1 MGHSASISTREL
13 SGTLWGDIRRR
24 SRLRTSWEGFV
35 STATSSRDITS
46 ILTTVRPFGAYL
58 YGFRESTFIAIL
70 SFQPSSSAFCHGVS
84 VDGSRNLTST
94 PATKHCQEGV
104 GQECDHVWGER
115 RGEEG
120 AGDEDDTPES
130 A

>member
-1 MGHSASISTREL
+1 MFVLKEVLRFQLITVRLIAQSESHISFQKCYA
-13 SGTLWGDIRRR
+13 
-24 SRLRTSWEGFV
+24 LRQLT
-35 STATSSRDITS
+35 
-46 ILTTVRPFGAYL
+46 LTTVRPFGAYL